1 MQKDLRISKE
11 EIEHI
16 ALLARLCL
24 TEEEKTLFG
33 SQLSSILDYI
43 EKLNELDTKDIEPT
57 SHVLSLSNVIRDDI
71 PAYSIPIEDALMN
84 APDHT
89 DKFYRVP
96 KIIE

>member
-1 MQKDLRISKE
+1 MSITRE

-16 ALLARLCL
+16 ALLARLSL
-24 TEEEKTLFG
+24 SEEEKDLFG
-33 SQLSSILDYI
+33 PQLSSILEYM

-57 SHVLSLSNVIRDDI
+57 SHVLSLSNVMRDDV
-71 PAYSIPIEDALMN
+71 PAPSLPREEALMS
-84 APDHT
+84 APSCT

>member
-1 MQKDLRISKE
+1 MRISKE

-16 ALLARLCL
+16 ASLARLSL
-24 TEEEKTLFG
+24 SEKEKELFG
-33 SQLSSILDYI
+33 SQLSSILNYM

-57 SHVLSLSNVIRDDI
+57 SHVLPLSNVMRDDI
-71 PAYSIPIEDALMN
+71 PRPSIPREDALLN